1 MRRVLV
7 AGAGL
12 LLIAVAFVAASRVAD
27 TREGLIAEVV
37 TLLSGLAGT
46 GLLLYGLVPRRRRA
60 GRTAPP
66 PASGLTPK
74 PARRSANDLV
84 LGAAGLLVAA
94 VLLGGLVVSA
104 GWTWA
109 FVGAV
114 LLVPMLA
121 GSTYLLAAFIR
132 APDREWRIDF
142 QRLTGHR

>member
-1 MRRVLV
+1 MRRVL
-7 AGAGL
+7 ALGAGL
-12 LLIAVAFVAASRVAD
+12 LLIAVAFAGASRVAD

-60 GRTAPP
+60 GGPGPP

-74 PARRSANDLV
+74 RARRSANDLV

-114 LLVPMLA
+114 LLLPMLA

-132 APDREWRIDF
+132 APDREWRIDL
-142 QRLTGHR
+142 QRLSGHR